1 MGSSANCVKRKALS
15 KDKSQRD
22 LELIEAH
29 LSDRIESEDLAEFQ
43 ERWSDSKFQQQYF
56 IVRGMKQG
64 LEAETPDEL
73 EVESLF
79 KGGTIRI
86 LWAILAVLLVIFAV
100 VIYMAFQI

>member
-1 MGSSANCVKRKALS
+1 
-15 KDKSQRD
+15 
-22 LELIEAH
+22 
-29 LSDRIESEDLAEFQ
+29 
-43 ERWSDSKFQQQYF
+43 
-56 IVRGMKQG
+56 MKQG